1 MIPLPK
7 PKMSAVDVVDFVVAY
22 FSADPDR
29 RSLNHGNEA
38 CRCLYRG
45 KDGRLCAFALFVHE
59 TDLGHL
65 VENMSAVENLD
76 LQKVRL
82 RPEVEHLRSF
92 ERLWDGVQYLHDT
105 DCMWDNCG
113 LTPVGEAQRYHVR
126 RLAGAIDA
134 QLGENT
140 HGTDA

>member
-29 RSLNHGNEA
+29 RSLNPGNEA
-38 CRCLYRG
+38 CLYRG
-45 KDGRLCAFALFVHE
+45 KGGRLCAFALFVHE
-59 TDLGHL
+59 TALDHL
-65 VENMSAVENLD
+65 VEGLSAVENLD
-76 LQKVRL
+76 VQKVRL

-92 ERLWDGVQYLHDT
+92 DRLWDSVQHLHDA

-113 LTPVGEAQRYHVR
+113 LTSVGEAQRCHVR
-126 RLAGAIDA
+126 HLAGAIDA